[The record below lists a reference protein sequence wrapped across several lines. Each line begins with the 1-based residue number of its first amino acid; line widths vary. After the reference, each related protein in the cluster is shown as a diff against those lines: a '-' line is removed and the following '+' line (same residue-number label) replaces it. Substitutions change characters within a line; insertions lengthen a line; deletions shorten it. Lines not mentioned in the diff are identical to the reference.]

1 MSNIDLNDLLTFL
14 LENILKQDIQLDKK
28 YDIINIFSK
37 FDIRINQGKRQTLH
51 LEALIL
57 AIYNIL

>member
-1 MSNIDLNDLLTFL
+1 MSNIDMNELIIYLLNNLLKTNIS
-14 LENILKQDIQLDKK
+14 LETK
-28 YDIINIFSK
+28 YKIIDTFSK

-57 AIYNIL
+57 EIFTIL

>member
-1 MSNIDLNDLLTFL
+1 MNELIIYL
-14 LENILKQDIQLDKK
+14 LENLLKTNVTIDTK
-28 YDIINIFSK
+28 YKIINTFSK

-57 AIYNIL
+57 EIFNILP